1 MLIELIHGTIGFAES
16 NRRVADGDNIAYRER
31 AFDEPSCAQVGSS
44 GRLRMGQPVSS
55 AGSWIGSSNIILR
68 ISE

>member
-1 MLIELIHGTIGFAES
+1 MNAADVIGFAES
-16 NRRVADGDNIAYRER
+16 NSRVADGDNIACRGR
-31 AFDEPSCAQVGSS
+31 AFDGPLCAQIGSS
-44 GRLRMGQPVSS
+44 GRLRVGQPVSS